1 MIKAITP
8 VKTAAVKAYD
18 YISEAS
24 ILPKLER
31 PSVKPYEYF
40 SPRNVHELSTATKA
54 EKTIAD
60 VAKSNEHI
68 DFFA

>member
-8 VKTAAVKAYD
+8 LKSAAVKAND

-24 ILPKLER
+24 ILPKLE
-31 PSVKPYEYF
+31 SKIDKAHEYF
-40 SPRNVHELSTATKA
+40 SPRNVHELPTAVKS
-54 EKTIAD
+54 EKTISE
-60 VAKSNEHI
+60 VAKSGEHI